1 MLTIRKALLGTAK
14 MLLVLVVLAS
24 LAQAAEYIQPRLHGG
39 GGSSGASSIPT
50 RGPSFRIKGSAN
62 GLYPGVTKKLRVTV
76 TNPHGYALV
85 VTRVKAKVS
94 AVGPGCGAAN
104 VKIKVWNGRARVGA
118 HAHRRIKL
126 KVRMKPKTPDA
137 CQGGRFELTFSGKA
151 VRP

>member
-39 GGSSGASSIPT
+39 GTGASSIPT
-50 RGPSFRIKGSAN
+50 RGPSFRIKGSVN
-62 GLYPGVTKKLRVTV
+62 GLYPGLTKKLRVTV
-76 TNPHGYALV
+76 TNPNGYALV

-94 AVGPGCGAAN
+94 AVGPGCGAGN
-104 VKIKVWNGRARVGA
+104 VKIKRWKGRARVGA

-137 CQGGRFELTFSGKA
+137 CQGGRFGLTFSGKA